1 MKYYMYMIFI
11 QCSFFMK
18 IINLDVKL
26 IISQNVFSINLH
38 IVCISTS
45 FGFSSLSRGCW
56 LLEDK
61 FSH

>member
-26 IISQNVFSINLH
+26 IISQKMF
-38 IVCISTS
+38 
-45 FGFSSLSRGCW
+45 FP
-56 LLEDK
+56 
-61 FSH
+61 